1 MHIDPSY
8 KNNLIFSA
16 PVDFQADA
24 QGRLVTIGKKHEY
37 FQTGNENHATNLNI

>member
-1 MHIDPSY
+1 MGYLFLRPSY
-8 KNNLIFSA
+8 KNNLIFSI

-37 FQTGNENHATNLNI
+37 FQTGN